1 MQACWNQAMQ
11 KNMNSQLSERIR
23 KYSPS
28 FSKGQRLI
36 VKYIE
41 EHPDRVA
48 FMTASKLGAIVGV
61 SESTVVRFATEIG
74 YSGYPALQ
82 QAMQEMIRNKLT
94 SVQRLEMTSRNI
106 ATDKLLDT
114 VFDQDIS
121 ILRRT
126 KEHTDHES
134 FYRAVHAL
142 VPVKKIYI
150 LGAGSS
156 LALATFLTHYLE
168 LIFESVHLVEATSDA
183 QIYQQMINVN
193 KEDAILAISFPR
205 YSRKAAKALQYA
217 SDRGAVTVA
226 ITDSKASPLARCA
239 SHLLLARSDMVS
251 FVDSLVGPLTLINAL
266 IVTIAIEKKNE
277 VSETLQRIEDI
288 WDEYAVYEKVD
299 EKEESSNDR

>member
-1 MQACWNQAMQ
+1 
-11 KNMNSQLSERIR
+11 MNSQLSERIR
-23 KYSPS
+23 KYSPT

-82 QAMQEMIRNKLT
+82 QAMQEMIRSKLT
-94 SVQRLEMTSRNI
+94 SVQRLEMTSRNT
-106 ATDKLLDT
+106 AADKLLNT
-114 VFDQDIS
+114 VFDQDIH

-126 KEHTDHES
+126 KEHTDQEG
-134 FYRAVHAL
+134 FYRAVKAL

-156 LALATFLTHYLE
+156 LAIATFLAHYFE
-168 LIFESVHLVEATSDA
+168 LLFESVHLVEATSEA
-183 QIYQQMINVN
+183 QIYQQMIRVN
-193 KEDAILAISFPR
+193 KEDAIIAISFPR
-205 YSRKAAKALQYA
+205 YSKKAAKALQYA

-226 ITDSKASPLARCA
+226 ITDSEASPLAGCA

-251 FVDSLVGPLTLINAL
+251 FVDSLVGPLSLINAL
-266 IVTIAIEKKNE
+266 IVTIAIEKKDE
-277 VSETLQRIEDI
+277 VSDTLQRIEDI
-288 WDEYAVYEKVD
+288 WEEYSVYEKVD
-299 EKEESSNDR
+299 DKEEHSHEH